1 MAYMFTKQ
9 HRLDLAKDI
18 SFQKQQ
24 IKKLEQ
30 LANEYPRIE
39 EQLTDLIQGE
49 RKELDRLK
57 QEIRYALLNAKN

>member
-1 MAYMFTKQ
+1 MFTKQ